1 MKNVTLL
8 AAVLG
13 LMSLPTGAQ
22 VPPAAPTAPGRHPPP
37 ADELPLAVAIDWAQA
52 TIAACKAN
60 GYDVTATYMNS
71 EGDVKLVLRSDG
83 TQAATVDV
91 GRRKAYTVIKS
102 GVSSGDF
109 AASVGFP
116 PGTPI
121 PPAPPGQPRAVP
133 PGPNADPNMIV
144 VAGGLPIKVNGK
156 VVGAVSASG
165 APGGEKDAAC
175 VQAGLAAI
183 AGKLR

>member
-1 MKNVTLL
+1 MKSIV
-8 AAVLG
+8 AMAGVLSIA
-13 LMSLPTGAQ
+13 SLQAGAQ
-22 VPPAAPTAPGRHPPP
+22 APPTAPTAPVRHPPP

-60 GYDVTATYMNS
+60 GYNVTATYMNS
-71 EGDVKLVLRSDG
+71 DGDVKLVLRSDG
-83 TQAATVDV
+83 TQAATVEV

-102 GVSSGDF
+102 GMSSGDF
-109 AASVGFP
+109 ATSVGFP

-121 PPAPPGQPRAVP
+121 PDVPPGQPRAVP

-144 VAGGLPIKVNGK
+144 VAGGLPVKVNGK
-156 VVGAVSASG
+156 ITGAVSASG

-175 VQAGLAAI
+175 VQTGLTAI
-183 AGKLR
+183 AGKLK